1 MYPLIEITSV
11 PIEIRVKTTNASLE
25 YTRGTAEMEVSRSD
39 KGVDIKSR
47 SIQLKLDTFEQRN
60 ASEHHSN
67 ATSATSAVTPQGVN
81 STPTGTPVTPPERE
95 AAYEA
100 TSAYSEQ
107 GQIMLNARFGQQMQ
121 GAQMTK
127 TERVAIPDTV
137 RETLNQESGPIL
149 SQEALEELGLED
161 GQMEIRYEMDKLN
174 FDWKIDQ
181 GSFEFTP
188 GDIEITVEQ
197 QPKVIIK
204 YVGGPIYVPRSAD
217 PNYEPVDVKA

>member
-11 PIEIRVKTTNASLE
+11 PIEIRMKTTNASLE
-25 YTRGTAEMEVSRSD
+25 YTRGTAEMEISRSD
-39 KGVDIKSR
+39 KGIDIKSR
-47 SIQLKLDTFEQRN
+47 PIQLKLDTFEPRN
-60 ASEHHSN
+60 ASEHRQHTAPSPT
-67 ATSATSAVTPQGVN
+67 AAVTPQGVN
-81 STPTGTPVTPPERE
+81 STPNAAPTAPAERE

-121 GAQMTK
+121 QAQAD
-127 TERVAIPDTV
+127 RVAIPEMV
-137 RETLNQESGPIL
+137 RETLNQESEPIL
-149 SQEALEELGLED
+149 SQEALDELELED

-174 FDWKIDQ
+174 FDWKIDR

-197 QPKVIIK
+197 RPKVIIK

-217 PNYEPVDVKA
+217 PNYEPMDVKA

>member
-11 PIEIRVKTTNASLE
+11 PIEIRMKTTNASLE
-25 YTRGTAEMEVSRSD
+25 YTRGTAEMEISRSD
-39 KGVDIKSR
+39 KGIDIKSR
-47 SIQLKLDTFEQRN
+47 PIQLKLDTFEQGRAGGRYRP
-60 ASEHHSN
+60 ASP
-67 ATSATSAVTPQGVN
+67 ATAAVTPQGVN
-81 STPTGTPVTPPERE
+81 SAPNAASIDRE
-95 AAYEA
+95 TAYEA

-107 GQIMLNARFGQQMQ
+107 GQIMLNARFGQNAV
-121 GAQMTK
+121 G
-127 TERVAIPDTV
+127 RSAIRTPAPQ
-137 RETLNQESGPIL
+137 TLNQAAAPVQSSAAQGNF
-149 SQEALEELGLED
+149 QLGD

-174 FDWKIDQ
+174 FDWKIDT

-188 GDIEITVEQ
+188 GDIEISVEQ

>member
-11 PIEIRVKTTNASLE
+11 PIEIRMKTTNASLE
-25 YTRGTAEMEVSRSD
+25 YTRGTAEMEISRSD
-39 KGVDIKSR
+39 KGIDIKSR
-47 SIQLKLDTFEQRN
+47 PIQLKLDTFEPRS
-60 ASEHHSN
+60 ASEHRHAASSPT
-67 ATSATSAVTPQGVN
+67 AAVTPQGVN
-81 STPTGTPVTPPERE
+81 STPNAVPAAPVERE

-107 GQIMLNARFGQQMQ
+107 GQIMLNARFGQQ
-121 GAQMTK
+121 AQAAQQAQAN
-127 TERVAIPDTV
+127 RVAIPETV
-137 RETLNQESGPIL
+137 RETLNQESDPIL
-149 SQEALEELGLED
+149 SQEALEELKLED

-174 FDWKIDQ
+174 FDWKIDR

-217 PNYEPVDVKA
+217 PNYEPMDVKA